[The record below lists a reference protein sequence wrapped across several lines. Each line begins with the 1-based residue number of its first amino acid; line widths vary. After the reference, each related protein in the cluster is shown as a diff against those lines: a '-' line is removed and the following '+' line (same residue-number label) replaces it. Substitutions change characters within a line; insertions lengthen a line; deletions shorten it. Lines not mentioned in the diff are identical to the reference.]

1 MGRRKGLL
9 SVALKPSLAGTLLVA
24 SGAILIA
31 GKGLFAKALYDMGL
45 TFHDVAAIRSV
56 LAVPGFALLAW
67 LYRGR
72 NAHSTQAGRQRRDLF
87 LAIFAGVL
95 CYYLG
100 ALANFYALTIIDASV
115 ERPLLFAYPIF
126 VVLIT
131 TAIDRK
137 PPAPRVIL
145 ALILTSL
152 GVVLVTDALNT
163 TLTDAEWSGM
173 GWILFCS
180 MSIAIYFLISGELTQ
195 RLGSGL
201 FTLTAM
207 SAAAASFAVHY
218 QIVQGWQKIAL
229 SPTAWLTLGGLIVF
243 STVLP
248 LFLMAEGVRRVGASR
263 ASLISTLGPPA
274 TAIMAYELTGEI
286 LSPGQL
292 MGIALVLVG
301 VLALELRR
309 TRAA

>member
-1 MGRRKGLL
+1 M
-9 SVALKPSLAGTLLVA
+9 LVA

-31 GKGLFAKALYDMGL
+31 AKGLFAKGLYAMGL

-72 NAHSTQAGRQRRDLF
+72 SPNLTSSTLSRQDVL

-126 VVLIT
+126 VVLISS
-131 TAIDRK
+131 AIDRK
-137 PPAPRVIL
+137 PPSPRVIL
-145 ALILTSL
+145 ALLLTSL
-152 GVVLVTDALNT
+152 GVVLVTDALNN
-163 TLTDAEWSGM
+163 TLTEAEWSGM
-173 GWILFCS
+173 GWIGFCS
-180 MSIAIYFLISGELTQ
+180 ISIAIYFLISGELTQ
-195 RLGSGL
+195 RLGSGV
-201 FTLTAM
+201 FTLIAM
-207 SAAAASFAVHY
+207 TAAALGFAMHY
-218 QIVQGWQKIAL
+218 QVVQGWQSIAL
-229 SPTAWLTLGGLIVF
+229 GADAWVTLTGLVVF

-263 ASLISTLGPPA
+263 ASLISTMGPPA

-286 LSPGQL
+286 LSVGQL
-292 MGIALVLVG
+292 VGIVLVVVG
-301 VLALELRR
+301 VLALELGRAR
-309 TRAA
+309 TA

>member
-1 MGRRKGLL
+1 M
-9 SVALKPSLAGTLLVA
+9 VAAGAV
-24 SGAILIA
+24 LIA
-31 GKGLFAKALYDMGL
+31 AKGLFAKVLYGMGL

-72 NAHSTQAGRQRRDLF
+72 TVSSGSFSLRRGDIL

-95 CYYLG
+95 CYYVG

-137 PPAPRVIL
+137 PPSPRVVL
-145 ALILTSL
+145 ALLLTSL
-152 GVVLVTDALNT
+152 GVVLVTDALST
-163 TLTDAEWSGM
+163 TLTDAQWSGM
-173 GWILFCS
+173 GWIGFCS
-180 MSIAIYFLISGELTQ
+180 ISIAIYFLISGELTQ

-201 FTLTAM
+201 FTLIAM
-207 SAAAASFAVHY
+207 TAAAIGFAGHY
-218 QIVQGWQKIAL
+218 QVVQGWQNIAM
-229 SPTAWLTLGGLIVF
+229 SAEAWVTLGGLVVF

-263 ASLISTLGPPA
+263 ASVISTLGPPA
-274 TAIMAYELTGEI
+274 TAIMAYELTGEV
-286 LSPGQL
+286 LSAGQL
-292 MGIALVLVG
+292 LGIGLVLVG
-301 VLALELRR
+301 VLALELGRA
-309 TRAA
+309 RAA

>member
-1 MGRRKGLL
+1 M
-9 SVALKPSLAGTLLVA
+9 A

-31 GKGLFAKALYDMGL
+31 AKGLFAKGLYGMGL
-45 TFHDVAAIRSV
+45 TYHDVAAIRSV

-67 LYRGR
+67 LYGGR
-72 NAHSTQAGRQRRDLF
+72 AVTNTLAGLRRQDVF

-131 TAIDRK
+131 TAIDRN
-137 PPAPRVIL
+137 PPSPRVIL
-145 ALILTSL
+145 ALLLTSL
-152 GVVLVTDALNT
+152 GVVLVTDALNN

-180 MSIAIYFLISGELTQ
+180 ISIAIYFLISGELTQ

-201 FTLTAM
+201 FTLIAM
-207 SAAAASFAVHY
+207 TAAAIAFAGHY
-218 QIVQGWQKIAL
+218 QFVEGWHNIAL
-229 SPTAWLTLGGLIVF
+229 STPAWLTLAGLIVF

-248 LFLMAEGVRRVGASR
+248 LFLMAEGVRRIGASR

-274 TAIMAYELTGEI
+274 TAIMAYKLTGEI
-286 LSPGQL
+286 LSVGQL
-292 MGIALVLVG
+292 MGIGLVLVG
-301 VLALELRR
+301 VLALELGR
-309 TRAA
+309 TRSG

>member
-1 MGRRKGLL
+1 M
-9 SVALKPSLAGTLLVA
+9 LVA

-31 GKGLFAKALYDMGL
+31 GKGLFAKALYGMGL

-72 NAHSTQAGRQRRDLF
+72 NTPSAQAGLQRRDVL

-100 ALANFYALTIIDASV
+100 ALANFFALTIIDASV

-137 PPAPRVIL
+137 PPSARVIL
-145 ALILTSL
+145 ALLLTSL
-152 GVVLVTDALNT
+152 GVILVTDALNT
-163 TLTDAEWSGM
+163 RLTDAEWSGM

-180 MSIAIYFLISGELTQ
+180 ISIAIYFLISGELTQ

-201 FTLTAM
+201 FTFIAM
-207 SAAAASFAVHY
+207 TAAAIGFAVHY
-218 QIVQGWQKIAL
+218 QMVQGWQNIAL
-229 SPTAWLTLGGLIVF
+229 SPAAWLTLGGLIVF

-274 TAIMAYELTGEI
+274 TAVMAYELTGEA
-286 LSPGQL
+286 LSAGQL

-301 VLALELRR
+301 VLALELGR
-309 TRAA
+309 TRTV

>member
-1 MGRRKGLL
+1 
-9 SVALKPSLAGTLLVA
+9 VA

-31 GKGLFAKALYDMGL
+31 AKGLFAKGLYGMGL

-67 LYRGR
+67 LYGGR
-72 NAHSTQAGRQRRDLF
+72 AVTNTLTGLRRQDVL

-131 TAIDRK
+131 TAIDRN
-137 PPAPRVIL
+137 PPSPRVIL

-152 GVVLVTDALNT
+152 GVVLVTDALNN

-173 GWILFCS
+173 GWILLCS
-180 MSIAIYFLISGELTQ
+180 ISIAIYFLISGELTQ

-201 FTLTAM
+201 FTLIAMTCRRHCLCRALPGCAGLAEHCTEYPCVADIGWPYRVLHRLAPIFDGGRCTAD
-207 SAAAASFAVHY
+207 
-218 QIVQGWQKIAL
+218 
-229 SPTAWLTLGGLIVF
+229 
-243 STVLP
+243 
-248 LFLMAEGVRRVGASR
+248 RRVAC
-263 ASLISTLGPPA
+263 LGDQHA
-274 TAIMAYELTGEI
+274 
-286 LSPGQL
+286 
-292 MGIALVLVG
+292 
-301 VLALELRR
+301 
-309 TRAA
+309 RAACHGDYGL